1 MNIKIDSNR
10 LRALLKDFH
19 TLTHMRV
26 VVFDANINEISS
38 YPNMHS
44 EYCRIL
50 RENPNLNEKCFLCD
64 KEACTNALKTKST
77 YSYKCH
83 AGLLEA
89 VTPVMHGNTVIGF
102 IMLGQ
107 VLQTDKI
114 DESWNEIFS
123 YLKKYD
129 LDIEKVK
136 KAYYKKKNLSPEIIS
151 SASNIMKACARYLY
165 YTEMISLQHESLEW
179 VIDKY
184 IKEHLSEELNAE
196 ILCEHFL
203 ISKNRLYEISN
214 HLYSCGIATIIRKF
228 RIDEAK
234 KLLAATDYKINEIA
248 AKCGIPDYNYFTK
261 IFKAHT
267 DGMLPSD
274 YIKLFRK

>member
-10 LRALLKDFH
+10 LQKLLKDFY

-26 VVFDANINEISS
+26 VVFDAEINEISS
-38 YPNMHS
+38 YPNLHS

-50 RENPNLNEKCFLCD
+50 RKNPILNEKCFLCD
-64 KEACTNALKTKST
+64 KEACSNALKTKST
-77 YSYKCH
+77 FSYKCH
-83 AGLLEA
+83 AGLLES

-107 VLQTDKI
+107 VLQTD
-114 DESWNEIFS
+114 DVDSSWYEIEP
-123 YLKKYD
+123 YLINFD
-129 LDIEKVK
+129 VEIEKVK

-165 YTEMISLQHESLEW
+165 YSEMISLQHESLEW
-179 VIDKY
+179 IIDKY
-184 IKEHLSEELNAE
+184 IKEHLSEELNTE
-196 ILCEHFL
+196 KLCEYFL

-214 HLYSCGIATIIRKF
+214 HLYGCGIATKIRDL
-228 RIDEAK
+228 RLDRAK
-234 KLLAATDYKINEIA
+234 KLLTTTDYKINEIA

-261 IFKAHT
+261 IFKLNT
-267 DGMLPSD
+267 NGILPRD
-274 YIKLFRK
+274 YRKHFKE